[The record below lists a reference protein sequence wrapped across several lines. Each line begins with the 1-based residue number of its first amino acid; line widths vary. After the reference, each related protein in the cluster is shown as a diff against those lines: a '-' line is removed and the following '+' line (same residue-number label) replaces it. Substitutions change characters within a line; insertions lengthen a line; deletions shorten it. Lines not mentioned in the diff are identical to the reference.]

1 MSSSTNKTYGK
12 GGGEECDEV
21 KLKHQQCIF
30 FYFFPLYL
38 KLQLLVVVHCIFFYF
53 SPLYLKHKL
62 LVVVRCV
69 FFFPPFFLI
78 PEAPTPGSRPLYRRR
93 RPLRTALR
101 SDFVCVCMIIMCI
114 VIMCIV
120 VVCSVIVCMIIMCIV
135 VMCIV
140 IMYYPLRT
148 PARSET

>member
-1 MSSSTNKTYGK
+1 M
-12 GGGEECDEV
+12 
-21 KLKHQQCIF
+21 
-30 FYFFPLYL
+30 
-38 KLQLLVVVHCIFFYF
+38 LVVAPETGVKNSPVSVPPIPVFLVHVPPVCSKVMNKFRSIGAE
-53 SPLYLKHKL
+53 L
-62 LVVVRCV
+62 LSQIVVVPSTPAFGAASIFTV
-69 FFFPPFFLI
+69 TILKSAHGETPPNLYSKVLTA
-78 PEAPTPGSRPLYRRR
+78 EAPTPGSRPLYRRR

-114 VIMCIV
+114 V
-120 VVCSVIVCMIIMCIV
+120 